1 MESLAPQDSAACM
14 ICGYGGH
21 PVNRC
26 PELVAPL
33 RGGFYSGGGGGG
45 GGHGHDD
52 DDERALQLL
61 MKIRLRLIYK
71 SFAQPLHNCF
81 RFLRRSVKN
90 PFEDHCTTNKRR
102 KLRRVFRVLR
112 VQKFGK

>member
-1 MESLAPQDSAACM
+1 MESASCM

-21 PVNRC
+21 TVNRC
-26 PELVAPL
+26 PELVSPL

-52 DDERALQLL
+52 DEQLL

-81 RFLRRSVKN
+81 RFLRRGVEN
-90 PFEDHCTTNKRR
+90 PFEDHSTTNKGR
-102 KLRRVFRVLR
+102 KLRRVLRVLR

>member
-1 MESLAPQDSAACM
+1 MSIMDTGACM

-21 PVNRC
+21 AVSRC

-52 DDERALQLL
+52 DDDERLL
-61 MKIRLRLIYK
+61 MKIRLHLVYK
-71 SFAQPLHNCF
+71 SPSRPLHNRF
-81 RFLRRSVKN
+81 RFLRRGMEN
-90 PFEDHCTTNKRR
+90 PFKDHCTSNERR
-102 KLRRVFRVLR
+102 KFRRVFGVL
-112 VQKFGK
+112 

>member
-1 MESLAPQDSAACM
+1 MMSIMESAACM

-21 PVNRC
+21 TVNRC
-26 PELVAPL
+26 PELVSPL

-52 DDERALQLL
+52 DDERLQLL
-61 MKIRLRLIYK
+61 MKVRLRLIYK
-71 SFAQPLHNCF
+71 SFTKPLHNCF
-81 RFLRRSVKN
+81 RFLRRSVEN
-90 PFEDHCTTNKRR
+90 PFEDHCTANKRR